1 MRKVITCAS
10 HSRETIFEDEYF
22 DFCIEHGI
30 GMKDTPWTGLKVKSK
45 GLAKEYVVEIRLVD
59 KGYHPFDGEPVVYKY
74 YDVEVAHGIRGRRE
88 TLDET
93 REYVTVLEDA
103 VDFAERVLDWIRN
116 NPDYDKLYADETTD
130 YDYN

>member
-30 GMKDTPWTGLKVKSK
+30 GMGDTPWTGLKVKSK
-45 GLAKEYVVEIRLVD
+45 GLADKYVVEIRLD
-59 KGYHPFDGEPVVYKY
+59 YKGYYPFNGEPIVYQY
-74 YDVEVAHGIRGRRE
+74 GDVQVAHGMRMKKD

-93 REYVTVLEDA
+93 REYIAVLEDA
-103 VDFAERVLDWIRN
+103 VDFAERVLNWIRN
-116 NPDYDKLYADETTD
+116 NPDYAQM
-130 YDYN
+130 